1 MKRLG
6 IVLSL
11 VIASFLFFTTS
22 CGTSSSSSPSDL
34 AQKMLKFSEKGD
46 VDGFIAVLATDG
58 KEITDEEKAKLT
70 AMLLKGKEDIEE
82 EGGIKSNEVIE
93 ENINEAGDRATVKV
107 KVIFGNGEEDT
118 LTYKF
123 VMEDGK
129 WKYSMK

>member
-1 MKRLG
+1 
-6 IVLSL
+6 
-11 VIASFLFFTTS
+11 
-22 CGTSSSSSPSDL
+22 
-34 AQKMLKFSEKGD
+34 
-46 VDGFIAVLATDG
+46 
-58 KEITDEEKAKLT
+58 